1 MKLLKAYIENFGKIS
16 KTEYDFNSGLTT
28 FCYENGYGKTTLATF
43 IRAMFYS
50 LPKVTTK
57 SNFNDREHFYPFNGG
72 KFGGNLTYEHE
83 GDVYKIVRFF
93 DKKSETKDEF
103 TFYKND
109 NQITPPLENLGKFL
123 FGVDES
129 SFNRTLYFDKAF
141 NSDLS
146 GSDVTF
152 KLTGIVENSEE
163 SFDNAK
169 ESLEIAQK
177 KLKRTG
183 KKGELFDVADEIFK
197 VNQEIESLKGVEN
210 SIQFKYKERAEIVA
224 ELEKAEE
231 ERKKVSELV
240 VKKNNYGVYEN
251 YLKEAQNYKTE
262 LENLKKDYPN
272 GLPTEKEIYN
282 LNGLADN
289 LSKLNGE
296 IIANEITSDT
306 LGEYNALKET
316 FKNGVPTGSDIENI
330 KNDINSL
337 NQKDK
342 TSKGIKNYPLFLIG
356 LLEVVVSIVL
366 LFLNQVAG
374 IMFLSVAVLFIAGSF
389 LIKGKVEDK
398 PNDTELKVKGFLQS
412 YNINSENLLDG
423 VYELKAL
430 IDKFD
435 GLSKEI
441 AIKTTA
447 IERAKTQILETE
459 KTIIETFNK
468 YGIIVNRTESVK
480 EQIRGIER
488 DIFAISSKQNLYNN
502 AVIKAENFKAEKGV
516 TERVENV
523 ESYDE
528 IELKCKELSQKLST
542 IDREIKNSEDMLES
556 LPDKYNKLEILT
568 EKQEKLKERYND
580 LTNALNFLLLAEE
593 TLKNKYINPV
603 KDTFVN
609 YAKDLEEVLG
619 EKVIMDKN
627 FMVYFEKSGE
637 NKSREYLSAGQ
648 SVLCDLCLRLSLIDN
663 MYKDTLPFIILDD
676 PFITL
681 DEKHLAKALELLKLL
696 AKDKQIIYFTCH
708 ESRTI

>member
-16 KTEYDFNSGLTT
+16 KTEYDFISGLTT

-163 SFDNAK
+163 SFDKAK

-183 KKGELFDVADEIFK
+183 KKGDLYDVADEIFK

-210 SIQFKYKERAEIVA
+210 SIQFKYKERTEIIA

-262 LENLKKDYPN
+262 LENLKKDYQN

-316 FKNGVPTGSDIENI
+316 FKNGVPSNNDIENI

-356 LLEVVVSIVL
+356 LLEVVVGIVL
-366 LFLNQVAG
+366 LFLNQVVG

-389 LIKGKVEDK
+389 LIKGKKEDK

-441 AIKTTA
+441 ALKTTT

-488 DIFAISSKQNLYNN
+488 DLFAISSKQNLYNN

-568 EKQEKLKERYND
+568 EKQEKLKERYSD
-580 LTNALNFLLLAEE
+580 LTNALNYLLLAEE

>member
-183 KKGELFDVADEIFK
+183 KKGDLFDVADEIFK

-210 SIQFKYKERAEIVA
+210 SIQFKYKERAEIIA
-224 ELEKAEE
+224 ELEKAED

-272 GLPTEKEIYN
+272 GLPIEKEIYN

-316 FKNGVPTGSDIENI
+316 FKKGVPSNNDIENI
-330 KNDINSL
+330 KNDINL
-337 NQKDK
+337 INQKDK

-356 LLEVVVSIVL
+356 LLEVVVGIVL

-374 IMFLSVAVLFIAGSF
+374 IMFLSVAVLFISGSF

-398 PNDTELKVKGFLQS
+398 PNDTELKVKAFLQS
-412 YNINSENLLDG
+412 YNVNAENLLDG

-441 AIKTTA
+441 ALKTTA

-468 YGIIVNRTESVK
+468 YGIILNRTESVK

-488 DIFAISSKQNLYNN
+488 DLFAISSKQNLYNN

-580 LTNALNFLLLAEE
+580 LTNALNYLLLAEE

-648 SVLCDLCLRLSLIDN
+648 SVLCDLCLRLALIDN
-663 MYKDTLPFIILDD
+663 MYKDNIPFIILDD

>member
-141 NSDLS
+141 NSNISD
-146 GSDVTF
+146 SDVTF

-163 SFDNAK
+163 GFDSAK
-169 ESLEIAQK
+169 ASLEEAQK
-177 KLKRTG
+177 KLKRIG
-183 KKGELFDVADEIFK
+183 KKGDLFDVADEIFK

-210 SIQFKYKERAEIVA
+210 SIQFKYKERAEIIA

-316 FKNGVPTGSDIENI
+316 FKKGVPSNNDIENI

-356 LLEVVVSIVL
+356 LLEVVVGIVL

-423 VYELKAL
+423 VYNLKAL
-430 IDKFD
+430 IDKFN

-441 AIKTTA
+441 ALKTTA

-488 DIFAISSKQNLYNN
+488 DLFAISNKQNLYNN

-568 EKQEKLKERYND
+568 EKQEKLKERYSD
-580 LTNALNFLLLAEE
+580 LTNALNYLLLAEE

-648 SVLCDLCLRLSLIDN
+648 SVLCDLCLRLALIDN

-696 AKDKQIIYFTCH
+696 SKDKQIIYFTCH

>member
-109 NQITPPLENLGKFL
+109 NQIAPPLENLGKFL

-163 SFDNAK
+163 SFENAK
-169 ESLEIAQK
+169 ESLESAQK

-183 KKGELFDVADEIFK
+183 KKGDLFDVADEIFK

-210 SIQFKYKERAEIVA
+210 SIQFKYKERAEIIA

-251 YLKEAQNYKTE
+251 YLKEAQNYKIE

-316 FKNGVPTGSDIENI
+316 FKNGVPSNYDIENI

-356 LLEVVVSIVL
+356 LLEVVVGIVL

-398 PNDTELKVKGFLQS
+398 PNDTELKVKAFLQS
-412 YNINSENLLDG
+412 YNVNAENLLDG

-441 AIKTTA
+441 ALKTTA

-488 DIFAISSKQNLYNN
+488 DLFAISSKQNLYNN

-556 LPDKYNKLEILT
+556 LSDKYNKLEILT

-663 MYKDTLPFIILDD
+663 MYKDNIPFIILDD

>member
-109 NQITPPLENLGKFL
+109 NQITPPLENLGKLL

-163 SFDNAK
+163 SFENAK

-316 FKNGVPTGSDIENI
+316 FKKGVPSNNDIENI

-356 LLEVVVSIVL
+356 LLEVVVGIVL
-366 LFLNQVAG
+366 LFLNQVVG

-389 LIKGKVEDK
+389 LIKGKKEDK
-398 PNDTELKVKGFLQS
+398 PNDTELKVKAFLQS
-412 YNINSENLLDG
+412 YNVNAENLLDG

-441 AIKTTA
+441 ALKTTA

-502 AVIKAENFKAEKGV
+502 AVIKAENFKVEKGV
-516 TERVENV
+516 EGKVDSV

-568 EKQEKLKERYND
+568 EKQEKLKERYSD
-580 LTNALNFLLLAEE
+580 LTNALNYLLLAEE

-663 MYKDTLPFIILDD
+663 MYKDNIPFIILDD

-708 ESRTI
+708 ESRAL

>member
-83 GDVYKIVRFF
+83 GDFYKIVRFF
-93 DKKSETKDEF
+93 DKKSETKDKF

-109 NQITPPLENLGKFL
+109 NQITPPLESLGKLL

-163 SFDNAK
+163 GFDNAK
-169 ESLEIAQK
+169 ESLESAQK

-183 KKGELFDVADEIFK
+183 KKGDLFDVADEIFK

-210 SIQFKYKERAEIVA
+210 SIQFKYKERAEIIA

-316 FKNGVPTGSDIENI
+316 FKNGVPSNNDIENI

-356 LLEVVVSIVL
+356 LLEVVVGIVL
-366 LFLNQVAG
+366 LFLNQVVG

-441 AIKTTA
+441 ALKTTA

-488 DIFAISSKQNLYNN
+488 DIFAISNKQNLYNN

-528 IELKCKELSQKLST
+528 IELKCKELSQKLSS
-542 IDREIKNSEDMLES
+542 IDGEIKNSEDMLES
-556 LPDKYNKLEILT
+556 LPNKYNKLEILT

-580 LTNALNFLLLAEE
+580 LTNALNYLLLAEE

-648 SVLCDLCLRLSLIDN
+648 SVLCDLCLRLALIDN
-663 MYKDTLPFIILDD
+663 MYKDNIPFIILDD

>member
-93 DKKSETKDEF
+93 DKKSETKDKF

-109 NQITPPLENLGKFL
+109 NQITPPLESLGKLL

-163 SFDNAK
+163 GFDNAK
-169 ESLEIAQK
+169 ESLESAQK

-183 KKGELFDVADEIFK
+183 KKGDLFDVADEIFK

-210 SIQFKYKERAEIVA
+210 SIQFKYKERAEIIA

-316 FKNGVPTGSDIENI
+316 FKNGVPSNNDIENI

-356 LLEVVVSIVL
+356 LLEVVVGIVL
-366 LFLNQVAG
+366 LFLNQVVG

-441 AIKTTA
+441 ALKTTA

-468 YGIIVNRTESVK
+468 YGIIVNRTESIK

-488 DIFAISSKQNLYNN
+488 DLFAISNKQNLYNN

-528 IELKCKELSQKLST
+528 IELKCKELSQKLSS
-542 IDREIKNSEDMLES
+542 IDGEIKNSEDMLES
-556 LPDKYNKLEILT
+556 LPNKYNKLEILT

-580 LTNALNFLLLAEE
+580 LTNALNYLLLAEE

-648 SVLCDLCLRLSLIDN
+648 SVLCDLCLRLALIDN
-663 MYKDTLPFIILDD
+663 MYKDNIPFIILDD

>member
-93 DKKSETKDEF
+93 DKKSETKDKF

-109 NQITPPLENLGKFL
+109 NQITPPLESLGKLL

-163 SFDNAK
+163 GFDNAK
-169 ESLEIAQK
+169 ESLESAQK

-183 KKGELFDVADEIFK
+183 KKGDLFDVADEIFK

-210 SIQFKYKERAEIVA
+210 SIQFKYKERAEIIA

-316 FKNGVPTGSDIENI
+316 FKNGVPSNNDIENI

-356 LLEVVVSIVL
+356 LLEVVVGIVL
-366 LFLNQVAG
+366 LFLNQVVG

-441 AIKTTA
+441 ALKTTA

-488 DIFAISSKQNLYNN
+488 DIFAISNKQNLYNN

-528 IELKCKELSQKLST
+528 IELKCKELSQKLSS
-542 IDREIKNSEDMLES
+542 IDGEIKNSEDMLES
-556 LPDKYNKLEILT
+556 LPNKYNKLEILT

-580 LTNALNFLLLAEE
+580 LTNALNYLLLAEE

-648 SVLCDLCLRLSLIDN
+648 SVLCDLCLRLALIDN
-663 MYKDTLPFIILDD
+663 MYKDNIPFIILDD